1 MEKLVINGNRK
12 LQGEISVHGAK
23 NSVLPI
29 LASTLLIKGV
39 SIIHNVPDLT
49 DVDASIRILEYLG
62 AKVKRENDTLI
73 VDANEI
79 TENTIPEEMMREM
92 RSSIIFLGSLLS
104 RTKEAYLCYPGGC
117 DIGVRP
123 IDLHLSSLRKLGAVI
138 YENGNCLCCKSTS
151 FHGAKI
157 ILTFPSVGATENIMI
172 AAAVSKGKTTIIN
185 AAREPEISDLASF
198 LNSCGA
204 KIFGAGEGTIEIE
217 GVESL
222 YPCAH
227 SIIPDRV
234 VAATYMSAAAISAD
248 ELLIKNVRTQ
258 HLSPIMPVF
267 MEMGCKLSGD
277 KNNLKIVS
285 PKRLKR
291 VKMIKTMPYPGFP
304 TDCQSIVMAA
314 LTKSN
319 GTTIINESIFESRF
333 KHISE
338 LNRFGA
344 DISVNDR
351 IAIINGVKNLYGAN
365 VYCTDLRGGASMV
378 IAALAAEGK
387 STIGDIYHINRG
399 YEKIEEN
406 LAQIGADI
414 KRVNDEKTAKE
425 SKGCEIEVE
434 GAVQQL

>member
-1 MEKLVINGNRK
+1 MEYLEKIVIYGGKK

-29 LASTLLIKGV
+29 LAATLLVKGISV
-39 SIIHNVPDLT
+39 IHNVPDLT
-49 DVDASIRILEYLG
+49 DVDSSIRILEYLG
-62 AKVKRENDTLI
+62 AKVKRENSTLI

-79 TENTIPEEMMREM
+79 KENTIPEDMMREM

-104 RTKEAYLCYPGGC
+104 RTKEAYICYPGGC
-117 DIGVRP
+117 DIGIRP

-138 YENGNCLCCKSTS
+138 TENGNCLCCKNTNS
-151 FHGAKI
+151 HGAKI
-157 ILTFPSVGATENIMI
+157 ILTFPSVGATENIII

-185 AAREPEISDLASF
+185 AAREPEISDLAAF

-222 YPCAH
+222 YPCTH
-227 SIIPDRV
+227 TIIPDRI
-234 VAATYMSAAAISAD
+234 VAATYMSAAALCAD
-248 ELLIKNVRTQ
+248 ELIIKNIRSQ
-258 HLSPIMPVF
+258 HLSPVIPAF
-267 MEMGCKLSGD
+267 MEMGCRLYID
-277 KNNLKIVS
+277 RNNLKIVS
-285 PKRLKR
+285 PKKLKR
-291 VKMIKTMPYPGFP
+291 VRMIKTMPYPGFP
-304 TDCQSIVMAA
+304 TDCQSVIMAA
-314 LTKSN
+314 LTKAN
-319 GTTIINESIFESRF
+319 GTTVINESIFESRF

-344 DISVNDR
+344 DITVNDR
-351 IAIINGVKNLYGAN
+351 SAIINGVKNLYGAN

-406 LAQIGADI
+406 LALIGADI
-414 KRVNDEKTAKE
+414 KRISDEKTTEKE
-425 SKGCEIEVE
+425 TTTE
-434 GAVQQL
+434 

>member
-1 MEKLVINGNRK
+1 MEKLIVNGLKR

-29 LASTLLIKGV
+29 LASTLLIKGI

-49 DVDASIRILEYLG
+49 DVDASIKILEYLG
-62 AKVKRENDTLI
+62 ARVKRENSTLI

-79 TENTIPEEMMREM
+79 TQNTIPEEMMREM

-104 RTKEAYLCYPGGC
+104 RTKEAYICYPGGC
-117 DIGVRP
+117 DIGIRP
-123 IDLHLSSLRKLGAVI
+123 IDLHLSALRRLGAVI
-138 YENGNCLCCKSTS
+138 TENGNCLCCKSNY

-157 ILTFPSVGATENIMI
+157 ILTFPSVGATENIII

-185 AAREPEISDLASF
+185 AAREPEISDLAAF

-227 SIIPDRV
+227 SIIPDRI
-234 VAATYMSAAAISAD
+234 VAATYMSAAALCAD
-248 ELLIKNVRTQ
+248 ELVIKNIRSQ
-258 HLSPIMPVF
+258 HLMPVMPVF
-267 MEMGCKLSGD
+267 MEMGCKLYVNRD
-277 KNNLKIVS
+277 ELKIAS

-291 VKMIKTMPYPGFP
+291 VRMIKTMPYPGFP

-314 LTKSN
+314 LTKSA

-344 DISVNDR
+344 DITVNDR
-351 IAIINGVKNLYGAN
+351 SAIINGVKTLYGAN
-365 VYCTDLRGGASMV
+365 VFCTDLRGGAAMV

-387 STIGDIYHINRG
+387 SSIGDIYHINRG

-406 LAQIGADI
+406 LALIGADI
-414 KRVNDEKTAKE
+414 KRVDDEKAFKE
-425 SKGCEIEVE
+425 KRE
-434 GAVQQL
+434 

>member
-1 MEKLVINGNRK
+1 MEKLIINGAKK

-29 LASTLLIKGV
+29 LAATLLIKGISV
-39 SIIHNVPDLT
+39 IHNVPQLT

-62 AKVKRENDTLI
+62 AKVKREESTLI

-104 RTKEAYLCYPGGC
+104 RTKEAYICYPGGC
-117 DIGVRP
+117 DIGIRP

-138 YENGNCLCCKSTS
+138 TENGNCLCCKNQNS
-151 FHGAKI
+151 HGAKI
-157 ILTFPSVGATENIMI
+157 ILTFPSVGATENIII

-185 AAREPEISDLASF
+185 AAREPEISDLAAF

-217 GVESL
+217 GVSSL

-234 VAATYMSAAAISAD
+234 VAATYMSAAAACAD
-248 ELLIKNVRTQ
+248 ELVIKNIRSQ
-258 HLSPIMPVF
+258 HLSPVMPVF
-267 MEMGCKLSGD
+267 MEMGCKLYVD
-277 KNNLKIVS
+277 RNDLKIVS

-291 VKMIKTMPYPGFP
+291 VRMIKTMPYPGFP
-304 TDCQSIVMAA
+304 TDCQSVVMAA
-314 LTKSN
+314 LIKSY
-319 GTTIINESIFESRF
+319 GTTVINESIFESRF

-344 DISVNDR
+344 DITVNDR
-351 IAIINGVKNLYGAN
+351 SAIISGVKNIYGAN

-378 IAALAAEGK
+378 IAALSAEGK
-387 STIGDIYHINRG
+387 STVGDIYHIDRG

-406 LAQIGADI
+406 LARIGADI
-414 KRVNDEKTAKE
+414 KRTDNEKAIEE
-425 SKGCEIEVE
+425 SKKCEIQN
-434 GAVQQL
+434 G